1 MHTITYRMD
10 KQGPTVYSTRNYI
23 HYPVINQ
30 NGKEYE
36 KDVTLLYNRSS
47 HIAQADQLGA
57 L

>member
-1 MHTITYRMD
+1 MD